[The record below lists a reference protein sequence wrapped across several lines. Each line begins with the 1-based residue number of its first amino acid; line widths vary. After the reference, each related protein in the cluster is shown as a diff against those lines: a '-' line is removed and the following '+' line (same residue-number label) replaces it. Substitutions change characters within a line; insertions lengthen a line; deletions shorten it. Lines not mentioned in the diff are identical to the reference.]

1 MNRARANQN
10 SVMRRTGWTLRT
22 GGSLVLFLLA
32 ALLSAG
38 AEPVVLPPLW
48 TEEQWIQQLTSL
60 PVTGGEQLE
69 VGYYLLAHTNV
80 RPLLQSTEAKHSFTG
95 ERGYYRFASLSEVR
109 LHLPRWQVSYAFGIA
124 DRFEG
129 DQGAVQ
135 LYQGGVSLTQLPT
148 TDTPVHAV
156 LNRSA
161 VNRWTVGHLVPLRD
175 RRGESWLLIAGS
187 LYLSRRVQQGTLDGR
202 WQSAQFDGDLLLD
215 TTRGL
220 NPADTR
226 STGWALHLAASA
238 PLSDRWRIGFWGEN
252 LLGYIPQRKMQRI
265 TARVQAN
272 AIVPDADG
280 FLHAA
285 PILSGRIDYLSEE
298 FSLQRRA
305 TFGAAYQ
312 QGNGMWFLFASR
324 DTEEEF
330 SFGYASPRYRLLL
343 SLPRGE
349 WQAGYRTR
357 QWGLTVGLSALNP
370 FRAKCAT
377 LSLRWMVPVRE

>member
-1 MNRARANQN
+1 MNRARANQIA
-10 SVMRRTGWTLRT
+10 VMKRTGRTLCT

-38 AEPVVLPPLW
+38 AEPVILPPLW
-48 TEEQWIQQLTSL
+48 TEDQRIQQLTSL

-69 VGYYLLAHTNV
+69 VGYYLLARTNV
-80 RPLLQSTEAKHSFTG
+80 RPLLQSKGAEQPFAG
-95 ERGYYRFASLSEVR
+95 EQGYYRFASLSEIR
-109 LHLPRWQVSYAFGIA
+109 LRLPRWQVSYAFGIA

-135 LYQGGVSLTQLPT
+135 LYQGGVNLTQLPT
-148 TDTPVHAV
+148 TDTPVHAL

-161 VNRWTVGHLVPLRD
+161 VNRWTIGHLVPLRD

-187 LYLSRRVQQGTLDGR
+187 LYLSRRIQQGTLDGR
-202 WQSAQFDGDLLLD
+202 WQSAQFDGNLLLD

-220 NPADTR
+220 NPAGTR
-226 STGWALHLAASA
+226 SAGWGLHLAASA

-252 LLGYIPQRKMQRI
+252 LLGHIRQRKIQRI

-285 PILSGRIDYLSEE
+285 PLLSGRIDEVSETLS
-298 FSLQRRA
+298 LRTRY
-305 TFGAAYQ
+305 TFGLAHQ
-312 QGNGMWFLFASR
+312 QARRTWLLFASHEDGWR
-324 DTEEEF
+324 FALGGAVARGWLLWHLPDGEVH
-330 SFGYASPRYRLLL
+330 ASWNVGR
-343 SLPRGE
+343 
-349 WQAGYRTR
+349 WQILI
-357 QWGLTVGLSALNP
+357 GLADLNP
-370 FRAKCAT
+370 WRTKHAT
-377 LSLRWMVPVRE
+377 LSLRWSAPLGR